1 MLEGLMYAQNL
12 IYHVHAEGDGMLDVL
27 LDAALDGLK
36 VMAIAFLIYFILAF
50 FTEKWMK
57 VLHRNSKAA
66 PLFGSLVGLIPQCGV
81 PVVGADLYLK
91 RRITTGTIIAI
102 FLACSDEALP
112 VLIGSE
118 KWYMIFPL
126 LGIKIVLGFLVGTI
140 VDLFIHDELDDTVI
154 ISDED
159 KHSKLHHY
167 LIHPLLDALKVFAY
181 VFIINF
187 LFGTMIHFI
196 GEENILNFLKSN
208 MYLSPIFTIL
218 LGIIP
223 NCAPS
228 LLMSEL
234 YIMGGIPFG
243 ALLAGLSVNAGLGF
257 IFLLKNSKMWK
268 RNLLILGIL
277 VLASILVGY
286 GFIWI

>member
-1 MLEGLMYAQNL
+1 ML
-12 IYHVHAEGDGMLDVL
+12 HVLEHSL
-27 LDAALDGLK
+27 LDSLK
-36 VMAIAFLIYFILAF
+36 VMAIAFLIYFVLAF
-50 FTEKWMK
+50 FSEKWMK
-57 VLHRNSKAA
+57 ILHKNSKAA
-66 PLFGSLVGLIPQCGV
+66 PFFGSLIGLIPQCGV

-140 VDLFIHDELDDTVI
+140 VDLFIHDELDDSVI
-154 ISDED
+154 ISEADE
-159 KHSKLHHY
+159 HSKLHRY
-167 LIHPLLDALKVFAY
+167 LIHPLLDSIKVFIY
-181 VFIINF
+181 VFVINF
-187 LFGTMIHFI
+187 LFGTMIHYI
-196 GEENILNFLKSN
+196 GEESILNFLKSN
-208 MYLSPIFTIL
+208 MMLSPIFTIL
-218 LGIIP
+218 LGLIP

-234 YIMGGIPFG
+234 YIMGGIPFS

-257 IFLLKNSKMWK
+257 VFLLKNSKMWK
-268 RNLLILGIL
+268 RNLLILGVL
-277 VLASILVGY
+277 VLTSIIAGY
-286 GFIWI
+286 GFIWIQG